1 MNIQESI
8 RRILRE
14 EVTEDK
20 NLYGEKLRVCSTKP
34 MTGFYRDGY
43 CKTGDDDTG
52 SHTVCARVTE
62 EFLEFTKSMGNNLD
76 MLEPGDKWCLCAKRW
91 EEANKEG
98 VAPEM
103 IKSSTNIK
111 TLDIIDSD
119 EQELDEYARTLKNAR
134 RQGVGLRFP
143 KSAVKANPQ
152 RFRKYTRDNIN
163 ESDESKQE
171 RKFTK
176 LLNNI
181 EEYINSNSYNSVIRV
196 MVDYDEVMDDVIVNI
211 FFDAEHA
218 VKLGGGINSV
228 IKKSGKKIMEDLS
241 VFPFDFKY
249 HIHFEKP
256 QLNESL
262 IKENKDQTKLIKG
275 IIDSSDIFDYK
286 HFCGF
291 DIITPEER
299 SDQYNFLNKNK
310 IPYLIKVYFVGGPNS
325 EVWPRTQAI
334 RNKELDLME
343 ELHEYIKSFV
353 PFNIEMMGSHVNS
366 CDGYKKLMKRKYTTD
381 DLQESIRRIL
391 REEDR
396 YDDKVGKTFWF
407 EYHCYESP
415 ESCDAEIWYRS
426 HQKVKVIGVSEWS
439 YDDKEWRQEDGNP
452 RVYLVEWED
461 GFQYDVFEDELME
474 SPNEFYRPSPP
485 KRKIQESIRR
495 ILREEDYSPAGKEI
509 IPNSIIVH
517 KSNPMFRDKI
527 MEQGLKVRAGE
538 CYKIFVGYGVKCKPA
553 IFATNSTNKR
563 AWFDSTYDDDIWFI
577 DTRMIPDVKWY
588 KDRHFEST
596 KKHIVTFQDIPK
608 EAIILKYEGTGSGD
622 VEKWDKD
629 SPNIVR
635 ESIKKVLK
643 EETEGID
650 SFLDEI
656 SSKHN
661 MSDELKDFVKQFIE
675 ESDCKRINF
684 SRFKMGVMG
693 LALESGVL
701 INSVALNHPL
711 PFLLFLIFH
720 EVAHQYQFKKYGEDV
735 MYDCY
740 LGEISEREA
749 AEFMKHTEEVADDFA
764 FRKIRQLQK
773 LNLIGP
779 YTPPQMYKNV
789 PIQQITMMINNYR
802 EDMRRKNI
810 DSPKKVSEYF
820 YNMVKSEL

>member
-228 IKKSGKKIMEDLS
+228 IKRSGKKIMEDLS

-299 SDQYNFLNKNK
+299 TDQYNFLNKNK

-495 ILREEDYSPAGKEI
+495 ILREENYSPAGKEVT
-509 IPNSIIVH
+509 PNNIVIH

-527 MEQGLKVRAGE
+527 MKNGLKVRAGE

-764 FRKIRQLQK
+764 SRKIRQLQK

-820 YNMVKSEL
+820 YNMIKSEL